1 MLRTF
6 VIFQKQIIWENFMK
20 TFRLATSFSVIA
32 LLLAAC
38 SDSGSS
44 SGGSN
49 SGPNPI
55 DKIEVGA
62 CENIE
67 DPTLNAQVVEATD
80 SLVRFVF
87 GIAEAPED
95 LEALQNS
102 AEKAKAIFKKALD
115 RYPNSCDA
123 QLGLAAAQI
132 ADIVNNKDVGVIY
145 NAFANGSEDE
155 KASLFNIR
163 KNYAES
169 ALSAAVRA
177 KDLGDKLIT
186 DRVQEI
192 IAGKALPSI
201 DSAIYLLNN
210 IRQSKDYA
218 FSYEMEN
225 LEIYLGQGELALS
238 VGTLNALKAFLT
250 VVASFNLDASSDRS
264 YDWLVTSIDWNDSY
278 VRDTVLTA
286 EQKAAL
292 KHYASLFE
300 KTSPFLS
307 VKDSWKSA
315 YKSVP
320 DILDSAIEN
329 LKESYAYLL
338 GQAESGNASS
348 LSPFVGNSEEADF
361 YTEEIEKTLE
371 ILDSVQR
378 VLHGTMTVYHD
389 GEEIQIDVRKFF
401 DMTDGFQ
408 KYLPYHKLNPVDSW
422 MESLT
427 DPKPKY
433 ISWITAEEYESR
445 YSLYAENAVVEA
457 AKTQLNLPITSG
469 EFSFYVMDRIFLYH
483 GDECMAN
490 ASLEWNGCE
499 FSIQKNVFLDEPS
512 AWISLDSSIC
522 KVENGTAKF
531 KAVNAD
537 LLANPFNFTDKDGNV
552 TSSFSDFDQDVL
564 MLKRNDA
571 EKEEFVALI
580 ERTVIFPDPTFQG
593 VLPGMNQHRLSVIL
607 AGLI

>member
-1 MLRTF
+1 MKLLRSA
-6 VIFQKQIIWENFMK
+6 KW
-20 TFRLATSFSVIA
+20 LSAAA
-32 LLLAAC
+32 LLFTAC
-38 SDSGSS
+38 SDSGSTS
-44 SGGSN
+44 DGSG

-62 CENIE
+62 CESID

-87 GIAEAPED
+87 GIAEAPEN

-102 AEKAKAIFKKALD
+102 AEKAKAVFKKALD
-115 RYPNSCDA
+115 SYPNSCDA

-132 ADIVNNKDVGVIY
+132 ADIVNNKDVGIIY
-145 NAFANGSEDE
+145 NAFANGSEEE

-163 KNYAES
+163 KNYAET
-169 ALSAAVRA
+169 ALSAAVQA
-177 KDLGDKLIT
+177 KNLGDKLIT
-186 DRVQEI
+186 DRIQEI

-210 IRQSKDYA
+210 IRQSKDYV
-218 FSYEMEN
+218 FTTYETEN

-264 YDWLVTSIDWNDSY
+264 YDWLVTSIDWNRSH
-278 VRDTVLTA
+278 VRDTVLSA

-307 VKDSWKSA
+307 VKESWKSA

-320 DILDSAIEN
+320 NILDSAIEN

-338 GQAESGNASS
+338 EQAESGNASS
-348 LSPFVGNSEEADF
+348 LSPFVGNSEESDF
-361 YTEEIEKTLE
+361 YTEEIEKTLD
-371 ILDSVQR
+371 ILDSVQKA
-378 VLHGTMTVYHD
+378 LHGTMMVYHD

-427 DPKPKY
+427 NPDPKY
-433 ISWITAEEYESR
+433 ITWLAARNYDAEYD
-445 YSLYAENAVVEA
+445 LYAENAVVKA
-457 AKTQLNLPITSG
+457 AKTLFGKPISSG
-469 EFSFYVMDRIFLYH
+469 GFYYSNTRWDSVWLGMEN
-483 GDECMAN
+483 GDGIYIVV
-490 ASLEWNGCE
+490 EWNGCE
-499 FSIQKNVFLDEPS
+499 FSIWNDALLNGQSSWN
-512 AWISLDSSIC
+512 ALDSSIC
-522 KVENGTAKF
+522 KVENGTVMF
-531 KAVNAD
+531 KAVKSD
-537 LLANPFNFTDKDGNV
+537 LQANPFNFTDKDGNV
-552 TSSFSDFDQDVL
+552 TSSFTDFDQDVST
-564 MLKRNDA
+564 LKRNDA
-571 EKEEFVALI
+571 EKEEFVSLI
-580 ERTVIFPDPTFQG
+580 ERTVIFPDPTFHG
-593 VLPGMNQHRLSVIL
+593 VLPGMDQHRLSVIL
-607 AGLI
+607 AGHI

>member
-1 MLRTF
+1 
-6 VIFQKQIIWENFMK
+6 MK
-20 TFRLATSFSVIA
+20 MFRFAISFSVCA
-32 LLLAAC
+32 LLLVAC

-44 SGGSN
+44 SGDSG
-49 SGPNPI
+49 SGPNTI
-55 DKIEVGA
+55 DKIEVGD
-62 CENIE
+62 CESIE
-67 DPTLNAQVVEATD
+67 DPALNAQVVEATD

-87 GIAEAPED
+87 GIADAPED

-102 AEKAKAIFKKALD
+102 AEKAKSIFKKALD

-123 QLGLAAAQI
+123 QLGLASAQI

-145 NAFANGSEDE
+145 NVFANGDE
-155 KASLFNIR
+155 EQKLSLFNIR
-163 KNYAES
+163 QNFAGT
-169 ALSAAVRA
+169 AFSAAVQA

-186 DRVQEI
+186 DRIQEI
-192 IAGKALPSI
+192 IAGKALPSV

-218 FSYEMEN
+218 FSYETEN

-264 YDWLVTSIDWNDSY
+264 YDWLVTSLDWNESY
-278 VRDTVLTA
+278 VRDTAMTA

-338 GQAESGNASS
+338 EQAESGNASS
-348 LSPFVGNSEEADF
+348 LSPFVGNSEETDF
-361 YTEEIEKTLE
+361 YTEEIEKTLG
-371 ILDSVQR
+371 ILDSVQKA
-378 VLHGTMTVYHD
+378 LHGVVTVSVA
-389 GEEIQIDVRKFF
+389 GENVQIDVRRFF

-408 KYLPYHKLNPVDSW
+408 KYLPYHKLNPIDSW

-427 DPKPKY
+427 NPDPKY
-433 ISWITAEEYESR
+433 ITWLAARDYDAG
-445 YSLYAENAVVEA
+445 YGLYAENAVVEA
-457 AKTQLNLPITSG
+457 AKKLFGKPITSG
-469 EFSFYVMDRIFLYH
+469 NFYYSNTRWDSAWLGMENEDAIYIHV
-483 GDECMAN
+483 
-490 ASLEWNGCE
+490 EWNDCE
-499 FSIQKNVFLDEPS
+499 FSIWNDALLNGQSSWN
-512 AWISLDSSIC
+512 ALDSSIC
-522 KVENGTAKF
+522 KAENGTVMF
-531 KAVNAD
+531 KAVKSD
-537 LLANPFNFTDKDGNV
+537 LSANPFNFTDKDGNV
-552 TSSFSDFDQDVL
+552 TSSFSDFDQDVST
-564 MLKRNDA
+564 LKRNDA
-571 EKEEFVALI
+571 EKEEFVSLI
-580 ERTVIFPDPTFQG
+580 ERTVIFPDPTFHG
-593 VLPGMNQHRLSVIL
+593 VFPGMDQHRLSVIL
-607 AGLI
+607 AGLIR

>member
-1 MLRTF
+1 
-6 VIFQKQIIWENFMK
+6 MK
-20 TFRLATSFSVIA
+20 LLGSAKCLSAVA
-32 LLLAAC
+32 LLFAAC

-44 SGGSN
+44 SDGSG

-62 CENIE
+62 CESIE

-87 GIAEAPED
+87 GVANAPED

-102 AEKAKAIFKKALD
+102 AEKAKSIFKKALD
-115 RYPNSCDA
+115 SYPNSCDA

-145 NAFANGSEDE
+145 NAFANGSEEE

-163 KNYAES
+163 KNYAET
-169 ALSAAVRA
+169 ALSAAVQA
-177 KDLGDKLIT
+177 KNLGDKLIT
-186 DRVQEI
+186 DRIQEI

-210 IRQSKDYA
+210 IRQSKDYTFA
-218 FSYEMEN
+218 YETEN

-264 YDWLVTSIDWNDSY
+264 YDWLVTSIDWNRSH

-286 EQKAAL
+286 EQKVAL

-300 KTSPFLS
+300 KSSPFLS

-338 GQAESGNASS
+338 EQAESGNASS
-348 LSPFVGNSEEADF
+348 LSPFVGNSEESDF
-361 YTEEIEKTLE
+361 YTEEIEKTLD
-371 ILDSVQR
+371 ILDSVQK
-378 VLHGTMTVYHD
+378 VLHGTMTVSYD

-408 KYLPYHKLNPVDSW
+408 KYLPYHKLNPIDSW

-427 DPKPKY
+427 NPNPKY

-457 AKTQLNLPITSG
+457 AKTQLNLPVTSG
-469 EFSFYVMDRIFLYH
+469 GFYYSDTGLEGVWLDVEND
-483 GDECMAN
+483 DEIYIAI
-490 ASLEWNGCE
+490 EWNGCE
-499 FSIQKNVFLDEPS
+499 FSIQKNVLLDEPS

-522 KVENGTAKF
+522 KTENGTVKF

-537 LLANPFNFTDKDGNV
+537 LLSNPFNFTDKDGNE

-564 MLKRNDA
+564 MLKWNDA
-571 EKEEFVALI
+571 EKEEFVSLI
-580 ERTVIFPDPTFQG
+580 ERTVIFPDPTFGG
-593 VLPGMNQHRLSVIL
+593 VLPGMDQHRLSVIL
-607 AGLI
+607 AGRI